1 MRKRWMYVFAFSLML
16 GATPVFTGC
25 IDNDEPAGISELR
38 GAKAELLKAK
48 AAVEAAKVAKIQA
61 EASLIEAKAK
71 VQEAEA
77 VKREAEAK
85 IKEAEAAIKQAKAD
99 YWAAKTEE
107 QRAIAQGKIEENER
121 IQKEW
126 EEKAAVRQAEA
137 EAAIKKAEYDALTAK
152 ANYEAVL
159 LALKAAQ
166 EKVLQP
172 YMADLDLKM
181 SNYFDAL
188 NNLRLAQRKYN
199 EYQKDAAYEEAN
211 KEFYTREAEWNVIE
225 KTSLLELERKSLEDA
240 SAALEEAKDM
250 QPSELLAKAQDYD
263 KQIQNTYIEAA
274 DLNLAIIEK
283 AYGDYNLPGRVKEE
297 EELLKKYNE
306 ISAYLQT
313 IPEITFDLTDAVY
326 PISPLDKEI
335 TRKESSYSMIDQS
348 NYNRTKKWLN
358 KQIEQF
364 ESWKHDDND
373 DLWSQSAIADL
384 ESELVGLQNT
394 MDDAKIAWEEAV
406 AAYSANDFK
415 AIDLTKLASY
425 NEFVAVLDKYNEVAA
440 SLNSLNAAVSELTS
454 ARLEAQVAQ
463 SKAIDDADV
472 AYRIESNRLY
482 DKLQDDNSKANTTCT
497 AKKQELLDIK
507 NNLDTKQAAAKTDF
521 ETEFNS
527 NGWTPKAYELLAAWS
542 ELNTKFKD
550 AEKAYNE
557 YDVTE
562 EIGKLVAAN
571 QKQYETD
578 LETAQNT
585 FFAAEKKA
593 NEDYEAVWNPD
604 KGTKGTLL
612 SKAYNDRFIAYE
624 LLMND
629 VSAAIK
635 TTANAFNKD
644 LQAAGGKA
652 IRPNWVISQLIG
664 GYVLEDDGADELNAN
679 AIPTDF
685 VAVTKADLE
694 KVVIAR
700 SEALYGK
707 KAGKRLAPMT
717 KEDILAKAQDDLEDN
732 LASLAP
738 DADLYEE
745 YLKSIRKYGSAGKVY
760 AMEVKIEN
768 AKNMMNNSEA
778 VDKKIAQAMDALK
791 AMEEAF
797 DALELSQETA
807 SNDYW
812 ALVNTNEQA
821 WKELWAPYYNK
832 LAEIDPLEELRN
844 AAWQAVMAHNQQGDP
859 QYSQENIDNY
869 IASLQ
874 NLLAAAEKRVYDAE
888 TNLMKAKKE
897 LAEWNAGTLDR
908 LQVLANR
915 VEDAQA
921 LVDRR
926 KSELDTA
933 QSRLDAIIAQLE
945 VE

>member
-384 ESELVGLQNT
+384 EGELNDLLQV
-394 MDDAKIAWEEAV
+394 MDEAETAWEEAV

-415 AIDLTKLASY
+415 KIDLTKLASY
-425 NEFVAVLDKYNEVAA
+425 NEFVAALDKYNEVAA
-440 SLNSLNAAVSELTS
+440 SLNSLNAEIAKLTVER
-454 ARLEAQVAQ
+454 AEAILKMKEAKDKAQ
-463 SKAIDDADV
+463 TDYSK
-472 AYRIESNRLY
+472 
-482 DKLQDDNSKANTTCT
+482 
-497 AKKQELLDIK
+497 
-507 NNLDTKQAAAKTDF
+507 KTV
-521 ETEFNS
+521 
-527 NGWTPKAYELLAAWS
+527 ELLAAKNEADSKANEQCTTKKNALKKEVDDLTPKEAAAKQAFDDALASSGGVWNADIY
-542 ELNTKFKD
+542 ELYTAWKELETKLNDAKTAFAAYDLD
-550 AEKAYNE
+550 AEIA
-557 YDVTE
+557 
-562 EIGKLVAAN
+562 KLVAEN
-571 QKQYETD
+571 QKKYEAD
-578 LETAQNT
+578 LKAAQNDKH
-585 FFAAEKKA
+585 AADVKA
-593 NEDYEAVWNPD
+593 EEDYNKVWDDEN
-604 KGTKGTLL
+604 GTEGTILAKAYIDRYNTETLL
-612 SKAYNDRFIAYE
+612 KGE
-624 LLMND
+624 
-629 VSAAIK
+629 VSTTIK

-644 LQAAGGKA
+644 LEAAGGKA
-652 IRPNWVISQLIG
+652 IRPNWVINQLMGAYDSDENG
-664 GYVLEDDGADELNAN
+664 GVELDAN
-679 AIPTDF
+679 AVPTDF
-685 VAVTKADLE
+685 VAVSKADLE
-694 KVVIAR
+694 EVVIAR
-700 SEALYGK
+700 SKALYGN

-717 KEDILAKAQDDLEDN
+717 KEDILAKVQTDIEDM
-732 LASLAP
+732 ASAGTEVTY
-738 DADLYEE
+738 DI
-745 YLKSIRKYGSAGKVY
+745 YLNAIKKYGAAGKAY

-874 NLLAAAEKRVYDAE
+874 NLIAAAEKRVYDAE